1 MEKSSGEI
9 DPLHGRMNINS
20 FSSHWQFELGWVS
33 VSEPHI
39 CFRIMYDSLYC
50 FVIHANTIVQRVL
63 HVRQVSNQS
72 GIGYLSFVMEY
83 KKSTK
88 QNRFSF
94 IHLYLFLFA
103 TQTHVVHTNDTN
115 VPWLTGLFL
124 GWFVSFAAN
133 TTEAKTN
140 CFFPSIW
147 LFKNA
152 MNLGHSTTMWLLVRM
167 RALIC
172 ALNIN
177 RSESDTLHWCWFF
190 NWFQFVSVNYIF
202 RVVVLFVIFV
212 FVCIL
217 SPSPDKPWNMC
228 FSRVYVCGCVIK
240 VGGWCSVHV
249 FAYKIFA
256 TFYVNEIWFY
266 ASTNFPCA
274 TNRQKHRQNEKK
286 NLCSRCGMFHFF
298 FSILAWRTITYNPN
312 HNEKI

>member
-1 MEKSSGEI
+1 MTIWTWLSVGLWTSYMLSYNVWFFVLFCYPCQYHCATCATRSSGIQSIGHWISELCYGIQEI
-9 DPLHGRMNINS
+9 H
-20 FSSHWQFELGWVS
+20 QTKS
-33 VSEPHI
+33 VFFH
-39 CFRIMYDSLYC
+39 
-50 FVIHANTIVQRVL
+50 
-63 HVRQVSNQS
+63 
-72 GIGYLSFVMEY
+72 
-83 KKSTK
+83 
-88 QNRFSF
+88 SF
-94 IHLYLFLFA
+94 IFISLC
-103 TQTHVVHTNDTN
+103 HTNTCCTYKWYECAMIDWIIFRLVCQLCCKHDRSEN
-115 VPWLTGLFL
+115 KL
-124 GWFVSFAAN
+124 
-133 TTEAKTN
+133 
-140 CFFPSIW
+140 FFPSIL

-177 RSESDTLHWCWFF
+177 RSESDTLYWCWFF

-217 SPSPDKPWNMC
+217 SPSPEKPWNMC

-298 FSILAWRTITYNPN
+298 FSILAWRTITHNPN